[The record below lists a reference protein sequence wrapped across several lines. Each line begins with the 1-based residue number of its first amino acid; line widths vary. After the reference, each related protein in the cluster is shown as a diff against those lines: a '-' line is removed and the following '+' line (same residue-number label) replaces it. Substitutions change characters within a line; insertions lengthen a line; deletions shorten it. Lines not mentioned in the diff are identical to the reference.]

1 MPPRGNGGLDITP
14 LVTHFVFLFTFVIG
28 FAGWWTAFI
37 GQAITTARFGDFV
50 GGVGTLW
57 FGIFL
62 ELALILGV
70 AYTLASDTIG
80 MHRLQLSAF
89 LAVGLVF
96 SVSGTNGLFGVAMSQ
111 QAFGAGWL
119 LLTICNIIWLLYF
132 TAEEDSLVF
141 HLINK
146 VGGGSGGLTSP
157 SRHRRRNP
165 SVHSGVTGGGGPM
178 RNSTLNG
185 PYNSGIGP
193 GYGGGSMAGPG
204 YGGGS
209 INGPGGNNIPSI
221 AFEDGN
227 KAEHGL
233 SSGTPK
239 AGSFVAGGGA
249 PIDAR
254 STRSTN
260 APSVQDSQN
269 PRSPLISAALDSARN
284 TRVDDPDSS
293 GQGLTSGVEPVGYAY
308 RARALYAYNA
318 SPDDPNE
325 ISFAK
330 GETLEIVD
338 NSGKWW
344 QARKQDGTTG
354 IAPSNYLQII

>member
-1 MPPRGNGGLDITP
+1 
-14 LVTHFVFLFTFVIG
+14 
-28 FAGWWTAFI
+28 
-37 GQAITTARFGDFV
+37 
-50 GGVGTLW
+50 
-57 FGIFL
+57 
-62 ELALILGV
+62 
-70 AYTLASDTIG
+70 
-80 MHRLQLSAF
+80 
-89 LAVGLVF
+89 
-96 SVSGTNGLFGVAMSQ
+96 MSQ

-141 HLINK
+141 HLINTA
-146 VGGGSGGLTSP
+146 GGGSGGLTPP

-165 SVHSGVTGGGGPM
+165 SVHSGIQGGGPM

-185 PYNSGIGP
+185 GYNSGIGP
-193 GYGGGSMAGPG
+193 GYGGSLGGPASLGGGPG
-204 YGGGS
+204 T
-209 INGPGGNNIPSI
+209 NIPSV

-239 AGSFVAGGGA
+239 AGSFVAGGAGA
-249 PIDAR
+249 IDTR

-260 APSVQDSQN
+260 PPGSMQGGQS
-269 PRSPLISAALDSARN
+269 PRTPLMSAAMGSIGSAG
-284 TRVDDPDSS
+284 VGDPDSS
-293 GQGLTSGVEPVGYAY
+293 GQGLTSGVEPTGYAY
-308 RARALYAYNA
+308 RARALYAYTA

-325 ISFAK
+325 ISFSK

>member
-1 MPPRGNGGLDITP
+1 MPPRGNGGLDFTP
-14 LVTHFVFLFTFVIG
+14 LVTHFVFLFTFVIA
-28 FAGWWTAFI
+28 FAGWWAAFI
-37 GQAITTARFGDFV
+37 GQAIATARFGDFG

-57 FGIFL
+57 FAIFL

-80 MHRLQLSAF
+80 MHRLQLAAF
-89 LAVGLVF
+89 LAVALVF
-96 SVSGTNGLFGVAMSQ
+96 SVNGTNGLFSRDMAQ
-111 QAFGAGWL
+111 QAYGAGWL
-119 LLTICNIIWLLYF
+119 LMTIDNLIWLLYF

-146 VGGGSGGLTSP
+146 AGGGPGGLTPP

-165 SVHSGVTGGGGPM
+165 SVHSGGVGGGPM
-178 RNSTLNG
+178 RNSSMNG
-185 PYNSGIGP
+185 PYNSSIGP
-193 GYGGGSMAGPG
+193 GYGGNVPAYGSNGPA
-204 YGGGS
+204 YGGNTLS
-209 INGPGGNNIPSI
+209 GGGIPSV
-221 AFEDGN
+221 AFDDGN

-239 AGSFVAGGGA
+239 AGSFVAGGA
-249 PIDAR
+249 AAADTR
-254 STRSTN
+254 SNRSTN
-260 APSVQDSQN
+260 APASVQGNQS
-269 PRSPLISAALDSARN
+269 PRTPLMSAAIASIGS
-284 TRVDDPDSS
+284 TGVGDPDSS
-293 GQGLTSGVEPVGYAY
+293 GQGLTSGVEPTGYAY

-354 IAPSNYLQII
+354 NYLQII